1 MAGLVFGVAAMA
13 RLTTILGLPF
23 FVLVGSGGSV
33 WRRGLSAALGAA
45 IPVALLLAYNLASS
59 GQLFE
64 PGYDYLYQ
72 TETVPIPAGLLAQVF
87 PSLQAIGYHP
97 GTWNAEDL
105 RYLPQNLL
113 IMLAWLPTVQPQ
125 CGLEGLFSTTCALVR
140 PDPLGMSLL
149 LTSPAYLL
157 AIPALL
163 AGWRDRLVIGAT
175 VAVAADRRGRPGPLQ
190 PGLGPV
196 RLPLQ
201 QRLRPVRPDPGHAG
215 RGAARAA
222 ACGRGPGG
230 AVGPHQRVGR
240 LLGRGPGLVRRLY
253 TRRDVEP

>member
-33 WRRGLSAALGAA
+33 WRRGFSAALGAA

-72 TETVPIPAGLLAQVF
+72 TETVPIPGGLLAQVF

-125 CGLEGLFSTTCALVR
+125 CGLEGLFSTTCALIR

-157 AIPALL
+157 AIPALAGRL
-163 AGWRDRLVIGAT
+163 ARPPRHRGD
-175 VAVAADRRGRPGPLQ
+175 RGRG
-190 PGLGPV
+190 
-196 RLPLQ
+196 RH
-201 QRLRPVRPDPGHAG
+201 RRRPTWSTS
-215 RGAARAA
+215 ARAGSSSA
-222 ACGRGPGG
+222 TAS
-230 AVGPHQRVGR
+230 ATTS
-240 LLGRGPGLVRRLY
+240 RRS
-253 TRRDVEP
+253 P